1 MDQAAAY
8 STGEVLGL
16 VWTIC
21 VGLGVAALAAKI
33 FNGLFQWTQGAVEF
47 GSVGQPKLSL
57 VRLGVAVVL
66 TIILTLGLLNFIL
79 DASRSADWTWF
90 PKYFTQLAHGLY
102 LTILLLVVSVFF
114 GFLLAVP
121 IGLVQVT
128 GPWPLAWLARGFCTL
143 IRGTPLLVQLWLL
156 YYGLGSFFPEF
167 PSLRQSFIWPILIE
181 GFYYA
186 VLALTLSFAGYE
198 GEIMRGAF
206 LGVPKGELEAAR
218 AYGMTPFTVLRR
230 VWLPR
235 AFRIVLPT
243 LGGEVISQL
252 KSTPL
257 ASTVTVLDLYGVA
270 GKIKSNTLRTY
281 EPLIMI
287 AIVYFVLVYFLNR
300 IIQTV
305 EKQVPQKR

>member
-8 STGEVLGL
+8 STGEILG
-16 VWTIC
+16 WS
-21 VGLGVAALAAKI
+21 GLYCWPRRCSSGSKNLQWP
-33 FNGLFQWTQGAVEF
+33 FSWTQGAIEF
-47 GSVGQPKLSL
+47 GSVEQPKLSL

-66 TIILTLGLLNFIL
+66 TIVLTLGLLSFIP
-79 DASRSADWTWF
+79 DASRSSDWTWF

-186 VLALTLSFAGYE
+186 ALALTLSFAGYE

-218 AYGMTPFTVLRR
+218 AYGLRPLR
-230 VWLPR
+230 YCAEFGCR
-235 AFRIVLPT
+235 APSALSCQP
-243 LGGEVISQL
+243 LEA
-252 KSTPL
+252 KS
-257 ASTVTVLDLYGVA
+257 SR
-270 GKIKSNTLRTY
+270 S
-281 EPLIMI
+281 
-287 AIVYFVLVYFLNR
+287 
-300 IIQTV
+300 
-305 EKQVPQKR
+305 

>member
-1 MDQAAAY
+1 
-8 STGEVLGL
+8 
-16 VWTIC
+16 
-21 VGLGVAALAAKI
+21 
-33 FNGLFQWTQGAVEF
+33 
-47 GSVGQPKLSL
+47 
-57 VRLGVAVVL
+57 
-66 TIILTLGLLNFIL
+66 
-79 DASRSADWTWF
+79 
-90 PKYFTQLAHGLY
+90 
-102 LTILLLVVSVFF
+102 VSVFF

-128 GPWPLAWLARGFCTL
+128 GPWPLAWIARGFCTI

-167 PSLRQSFIWPILIE
+167 PSLRQSFMWPILIE

-186 VLALTLSFAGYE
+186 ALALTLSFAGYE

-257 ASTVTVLDLYGVA
+257 ASTVTVLDMYGVA
-270 GKIKSNTLRTY
+270 RKISSNTLRTY

-300 IIQTV
+300 VIHAV

>member
-47 GSVGQPKLSL
+47 GSVEQPKLKL

-66 TIILTLGLLNFIL
+66 TIALTLGLLSFIL

-186 VLALTLSFAGYE
+186 ALALTLSFAGYE

-230 VWLPR
+230 IWLPR

-300 IIQTV
+300 IIQAV